1 MRELLLVAVG
11 GAVGS
16 VARVL
21 TSGLVY
27 RIASPAFP
35 WGTATVN
42 LVGCGLFGLV
52 VGAGMPRG
60 GLSLEARALLLSGLL
75 GGFTTFSA
83 FSFENVELAMQG
95 FGWRALANV
104 MGQVLLGAL
113 ALWGGMQ
120 IANAVVSSR

>member
-21 TSGLVY
+21 TGGLVY
-27 RIASPAFP
+27 RIVSPAFP

-42 LVGCGLFGLV
+42 LVGCGLFGV
-52 VGAGMPRG
+52 AVGVGIARG
-60 GLSLEARALLLSGLL
+60 GLSTDVRALVLSGLM

-83 FSFENVELAMQG
+83 FSFETVELLIQG
-95 FGWRALANV
+95 FGWRALGNV
-104 MGQVLLGAL
+104 VTQVVLGAA
-113 ALWGGMQ
+113 ALWMGMK
-120 IANAVVSSR
+120 IGSR